1 MSKFDLHNVAAFER
15 IDAELVDES
24 AQFFAPVSSDLL
36 DGLLGQYQSTRKRIE
51 AVAGF
56 VNGAMGTGTID
67 YFLDG
72 NTSPDRGRHSLSHS
86 AKSLFEV
93 EGAIK
98 ALNAAYWSK
107 ALAFTDVLDTMP
119 QKRRDEWHKSIREL
133 ATPDF
138 TEDTART
145 TIGELLRMRGQFF
158 GERVDGIFR
167 GLSGEHV
174 TNAPEAFGKRMIIA
188 RVLTSYDTSDSSTC
202 GLINDLR
209 CVIAKFMGRDEPKY
223 DASLYLVQALKN
235 NWGEWTTIDGGAL
248 KIRLYKKGAA
258 HMEVHP
264 DIAWRLNQVLASLH
278 PLAIPAEF
286 RQKPKR
292 RAKDYVLMGRP
303 LPFAVLDVLAQ
314 TEQHRERLKPDW
326 PETYH
331 RLANTV
337 AFRGIYTRSSGA
349 QAEAEAIMVAIGGV
363 KTGSYYQFDY
373 DPRSVIQHIVVSGC
387 IPDQVAH
394 QFYPTP
400 AGLAERLVTMAD
412 IGPDHLVL
420 EPSAGQGGLLA
431 FLPVERTT
439 CVEVAAMNA
448 KVLAAKGA
456 SVAHADFIGWSAL
469 TEQRFDRV
477 VMNPPFSDG
486 RATAHTEAAASLVKP
501 GGILVAILPSGHATR
516 LTLPGFDCSYT
527 PPIDN
532 AFPGVGVS
540 VVILKAVRT

>member
-1 MSKFDLHNVAAFER
+1 MSAVLER

-24 AQFFAPVSSDLL
+24 TQFFAPVSSDLL

-51 AVAGF
+51 AVAEF

-72 NTSPDRGRHSLSHS
+72 NTSPDRGRHSLSNS
-86 AKSLFEV
+86 AKSLFEA

-248 KIRLYKKGAA
+248 KIRLYKKGTA

-264 DIAWRLNQVLASLH
+264 DLAWRLNQVLASLH

-314 TEQHRERLKPDW
+314 TEQQRERLKPD
-326 PETYH
+326 
-331 RLANTV
+331 
-337 AFRGIYTRSSGA
+337 
-349 QAEAEAIMVAIGGV
+349 
-363 KTGSYYQFDY
+363 
-373 DPRSVIQHIVVSGC
+373 
-387 IPDQVAH
+387 
-394 QFYPTP
+394 
-400 AGLAERLVTMAD
+400 
-412 IGPDHLVL
+412 
-420 EPSAGQGGLLA
+420 
-431 FLPVERTT
+431 
-439 CVEVAAMNA
+439 
-448 KVLAAKGA
+448 
-456 SVAHADFIGWSAL
+456 
-469 TEQRFDRV
+469 
-477 VMNPPFSDG
+477 
-486 RATAHTEAAASLVKP
+486 AAAGAVQGTICGSGKCHR
-501 GGILVAILPSGHATR
+501 PSR
-516 LTLPGFDCSYT
+516 
-527 PPIDN
+527 
-532 AFPGVGVS
+532 
-540 VVILKAVRT
+540 RR